1 MLTLGAWLVDRLL
14 NPLVIFGLAGQFV
27 FMLRFLVQWFVSE
40 RLGRSHVPIAFWYL
54 SIGGGIM
61 LLIYGVFDE
70 DPVIIL
76 GQALGLLIYA
86 RNLVLIYRHEPRA
99 TPSAARHSRPTGR
112 SRADGNPESPVR
124 HSRASVDPGPA
135 PLAGPPPSRG

>member
-1 MLTLGAWLVDRLL
+1 MLTLGAWLLERLL
-14 NPLVIFGLAGQFV
+14 SPLVIFGLAGQFV

-61 LLIYGVFDE
+61 LLIYGVLDE

-76 GQALGLLIYA
+76 GQSLGLLIYA
-86 RNLVLIYRHEPRA
+86 RNLVLIYRHQPRA
-99 TPSAARHSRPTGR
+99 VSTATRH
-112 SRADGNPESPVR
+112 A
-124 HSRASVDPGPA
+124 RASGKPDPTPVT
-135 PLAGPPPSRG
+135 GPPPARG